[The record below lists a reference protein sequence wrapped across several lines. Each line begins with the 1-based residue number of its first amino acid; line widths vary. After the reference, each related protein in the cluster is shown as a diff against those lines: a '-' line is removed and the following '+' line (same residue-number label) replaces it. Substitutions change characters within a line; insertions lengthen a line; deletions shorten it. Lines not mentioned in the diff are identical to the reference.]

1 MSLQKVLEVM
11 DNHPVS
17 ININDYV
24 THARQLMRDY
34 HMTLPVVD
42 DNKTVQGIISEQDIL
57 NITSTKSNVTVR
69 GYTTEIPVI
78 TGDMDIKQAVAIM
91 IQSRKSSAPVLLST
105 RDRTLCGALNMA
117 DIFKN
122 LGQLDVPDR
131 QVKELMTL
139 KVNTC
144 SSDDH
149 LAKVWTN
156 MLEKGYSGYPV
167 LNHHNMLV
175 GMVTRHDIIKSGG
188 IRIEREDEHG
198 SRIGTSS
205 RVSRIM
211 STPAYTI
218 TPEASL
224 KEAIEM
230 MLKLDVGRLCVTN
243 RDKLVGIINRY
254 DVVKAC
260 INEIK

>member
-1 MSLQKVLEVM
+1 M

-42 DNKTVQGIISEQDIL
+42 DNKAVQGIISEQDIL
-57 NITSTKSNVTVR
+57 NITSTKSNVTVK

-91 IQSRKSSAPVLLST
+91 IQSKTSVVPVLEST
-105 RDRTLCGALNMA
+105 RNRKLCGALSIA

-122 LGQLDVPDR
+122 LDQSDVPDR
-131 QVKELMTL
+131 QVKEFMTQ
-139 KVNTC
+139 KVKTC

-156 MLEKGYSGYPV
+156 MVEKGYSGYPV
-167 LNHHNMLV
+167 LDNHNMLV
-175 GMVTRHDIIKSGG
+175 GMVTRYDIIKSGG

-205 RVSRIM
+205 RISHIM
-211 STPAYTI
+211 SKPAYTI

-230 MLKLDVGRLCVTN
+230 MLNLDVGRLCVTN
-243 RDKLVGIINRY
+243 REKLVGIIDRY
-254 DVVKAC
+254 DIAKAC
-260 INEIK
+260 INEIQ